1 MFKFAVILF
10 VVVWL
15 GSLIFSRKRRVI
27 RDVNHL
33 IQLILA
39 AAIFFGGSTA
49 VRSSRLHDSMLLY
62 VPALILVFAASWVLA
77 LLISNKLSGKPL
89 HSGLR
94 RPRR

>member
-1 MFKFAVILF
+1 MFKFTVILF

-39 AAIFFGGSTA
+39 AAIFFGASTA
-49 VRSSRLHDSMLLY
+49 IRSSFLHENMLFY
-62 VPALILVFAASWVLA
+62 VPALVLTFAAAWGVS
-77 LLISNKLSGKPL
+77 LLIMNRLSAASGKQ
-89 HSGLR
+89 
-94 RPRR
+94 PRRQPRR